1 MEGMGMV
8 QRAHTL
14 LTDDVDGG
22 EAAETV
28 RFALDGV
35 EYEIDLNEQH
45 ARELREAVSRFVD
58 AARRVGGGRAR
69 SSARSS
75 VGSSAG
81 SSARRDSDRTRAIRV
96 WASENGHQ
104 LSERGRIPDS
114 VLSAYEAAH

>member
-35 EYEIDLNEQH
+35 EYEIDLSEEH
-45 ARELREAVSRFVD
+45 ARELRDALTVFVD
-58 AARRVGGGRAR
+58 AARRVGGGRRRSLAR
-69 SSARSS
+69 SSAR
-75 VGSSAG
+75 
-81 SSARRDSDRTRAIRV
+81 
-96 WASENGHQ
+96 ASER
-104 LSERGRIPDS
+104 S
-114 VLSAYEAAH
+114 